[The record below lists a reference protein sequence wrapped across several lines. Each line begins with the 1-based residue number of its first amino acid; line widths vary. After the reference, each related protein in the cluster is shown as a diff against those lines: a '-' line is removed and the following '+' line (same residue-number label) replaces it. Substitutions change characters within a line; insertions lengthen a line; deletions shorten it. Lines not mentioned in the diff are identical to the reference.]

1 MTRLVAFL
9 AIAFV
14 LYSVW
19 RADAQEAGRTV
30 IGVDVSGSSTFL
42 HDQLSADAAGG
53 FVKSYI
59 AGLDH
64 PHGLTLISVGDAGIG
79 PRIIHIRATVTANR
93 ASSARKLAPEFEGY
107 LRSLPS
113 LVRDGKIA
121 EQGTTSLVDFFH
133 SLEPV
138 CAAGNASVILFSDG
152 IEWSSTV
159 DGRDFVTGKIGLPQP
174 DRRFLAGCE
183 IRLLGVGNVRR
194 QMSSGGLEARL
205 VPQWREFL
213 TAAGGEPITVSGSGF
228 AY

>member
-30 IGVDVSGSSTFL
+30 IGVDVSGSSTFIS
-42 HDQLSADAAGG
+42 DQLSADAAGAY
-53 FVKSYI
+53 VKSYI
-59 AGLDH
+59 AGLDQ
-64 PHGLTLISVGDAGIG
+64 PHGLTLISVGDAGLG
-79 PRIIHIRATVTANR
+79 TRIINIRATVTANR
-93 ASSARKLAPEFEGY
+93 ASNARRLAPEFEGY
-107 LRSLPS
+107 LRSLPG

-121 EQGTTSLVDFFH
+121 EQGTTSLIDFFR

-138 CAAGNASVILFSDG
+138 CAAGNATVILFSDG

-159 DGRDFVTGKIGLPQP
+159 DGRAFVSGKVGLPKP

-183 IRLLGVGNVRR
+183 VRLLGIGNVRS
-194 QMSSGGLEARL
+194 QMDSGGLETRL
-205 VPQWREFL
+205 VPQWREHL
-213 TAAGGEPITVSGSGF
+213 TAAGAEPVTISGSGF